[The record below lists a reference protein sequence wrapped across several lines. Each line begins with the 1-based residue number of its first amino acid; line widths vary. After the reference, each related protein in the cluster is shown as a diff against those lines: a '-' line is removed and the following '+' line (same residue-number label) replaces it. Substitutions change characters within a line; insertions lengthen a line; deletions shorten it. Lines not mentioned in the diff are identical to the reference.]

1 MKSSL
6 LKGTLKSSNIK
17 INISTGYFASTV
29 TKTIMKMKTITGRVA
44 HIDQSGE
51 VLCGG
56 AAENLI

>member
-1 MKSSL
+1 MSL

-17 INISTGYFASTV
+17 IKIPTGYFASTV
-29 TKTIMKMKTITGRVA
+29 RKIIMKMKIITGRVA
-44 HIDQSGE
+44 HIDRSGE